1 MVTVKYRNHRDEESY
16 RRILPIRIWF
26 GMTEWHTER
35 QWLMD
40 VYDQDKHASRTFAMR
55 DVIQF
60 DTDSTW

>member
-1 MVTVKYRNHRDEESY
+1 MSGYDGVVTVKYRNHRDEESY

-40 VYDQDKHASRTFAMR
+40 VYD
-55 DVIQF
+55 
-60 DTDSTW
+60 